1 MSFIFKQNSFKSN
14 FFFPLR
20 TKKQKQKNMFRR
32 TSFPLTAVSSSSSS
46 SSLFKFATTTQQ
58 NLFPFLLMNKK
69 NQQIQFFSSVPQI
82 QMCRRFSSS
91 STTEKGGTVEASAD
105 THPDFQPK
113 PVKTDDN
120 TEERQA
126 IMQDIRD
133 TIRDEPVVVF
143 IKGLPECPVCSFS
156 KKMIDILDALQLEYT
171 SFDVLAHPV
180 VRSYVKEVS
189 DWGTIPQVFV
199 KGEFVGG
206 VDIVAEMAKKGQ
218 LQILLEKNGVP
229 FKDYHF

>member
-1 MSFIFKQNSFKSN
+1 
-14 FFFPLR
+14 
-20 TKKQKQKNMFRR
+20 MFRR
-32 TSFPLTAVSSSSSS
+32 VNATCFTASTTSTIVGVQGLARKVAPISSSYSSSSSIS
-46 SSLFKFATTTQQ
+46 SSSVTSFNKNQ
-58 NLFPFLLMNKK
+58 LLTPLNK
-69 NQQIQFFSSVPQI
+69 NQQSLLLAMQFNA
-82 QMCRRFSSS
+82 MRFSSS
-91 STTEKGGTVEASAD
+91 SSEGQKGGSVEASAE

-113 PVKTDDN
+113 PVKSDDN
-120 TEERQA
+120 TEERQS
-126 IMQDIRD
+126 IMNDIRD
-133 TIRDEPVVVF
+133 TIRDEDVVVF

-218 LQILLEKNGVP
+218 LQLMLESKGVP
-229 FKDYHF
+229 FKPYHF

>member
-1 MSFIFKQNSFKSN
+1 MLRCINSKLLFS
-14 FFFPLR
+14 R
-20 TKKQKQKNMFRR
+20 TTT
-32 TSFPLTAVSSSSSS
+32 TSGLLTFSANINNSSSSQQF
-46 SSLFKFATTTQQ
+46 LFKSSKQQ
-58 NLFPFLLMNKK
+58 NNLHQLQLF
-69 NQQIQFFSSVPQI
+69 QS
-82 QMCRRFSSS
+82 RRFIGDQ
-91 STTEKGGTVEASAD
+91 EQQKGGTVEASAE

-120 TEERQA
+120 TEERVS
-126 IMQDIRD
+126 IMNDIRD

-156 KKMIDILDALQLEYT
+156 KKMVDILDALQLEYT

-189 DWGTIPQVFV
+189 DWSTIPQLFV

-206 VDIVAEMAKKGQ
+206 VDVIAEMAKKGQ
-218 LQILLEKNGVP
+218 LQMMLEKHKIP
-229 FKDYHF
+229 FKPYHF

>member
-1 MSFIFKQNSFKSN
+1 
-14 FFFPLR
+14 
-20 TKKQKQKNMFRR
+20 MFRR
-32 TSFPLTAVSSSSSS
+32 VNTSCISNTSGIIATKSAMIGAPTTSTIRTFTSLSSNNGPFLIPNSANNISNNSSSSKLMNLTPSQQSLLLAMQFNTMRFVQSS
-46 SSLFKFATTTQQ
+46 SG
-58 NLFPFLLMNKK
+58 
-69 NQQIQFFSSVPQI
+69 
-82 QMCRRFSSS
+82 
-91 STTEKGGTVEASAD
+91 TEKGGTVEASAD

-113 PVKTDDN
+113 PIKSDDN

-133 TIRDEPVVVF
+133 TIRDENVVVF

-171 SFDVLAHPV
+171 SFDVLAHPI

-206 VDIVAEMAKKGQ
+206 VDIIAEMAKKGQ
-218 LQILLEKNGVP
+218 FQLMLESKGVP
-229 FKDYHF
+229 FKPYHF